1 MMFLLDTNVISE
13 LRRRSKIHPQV
24 DAWARSIPAE
34 QLFLSVVTVMEI
46 EQGILLLDRRDGL
59 QAGILRH
66 WLRTQLLPSF
76 EGRILTFDLAAAFQ
90 CAALHIPDPKPD
102 RDSMIAATAS
112 IHGLTVATR
121 NTKDFAACG
130 VRTFNPWLDT
140 ASQA

>member
-24 DAWARSIPAE
+24 EAWARSVPAE

-46 EQGILLLDRRDGL
+46 EQGILLLDRRDSL
-59 QAGILRH
+59 QAGVLRR
-66 WLRTQLLPSF
+66 WLRTQLLPRF

-90 CAALHIPDPKPD
+90 CATLHVPNPKPD

-112 IHGLTVATR
+112 IHGLTIVTR
-121 NTKDFAACG
+121 NTKDFENCG
-130 VRTFNPWLDT
+130 VATFNPWL
-140 ASQA
+140 APA